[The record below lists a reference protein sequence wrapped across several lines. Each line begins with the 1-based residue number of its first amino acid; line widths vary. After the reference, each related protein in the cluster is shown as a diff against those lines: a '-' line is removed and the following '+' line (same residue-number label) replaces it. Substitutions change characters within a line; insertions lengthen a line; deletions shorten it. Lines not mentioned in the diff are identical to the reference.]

1 MVSTPPPVNTPPPP
15 QSNGFPPG
23 AGSPQQAAMILGSQK
38 AGLLASLNASAR
50 GGNKIP
56 IAIPTPMYANANG
69 NQGVQNQTIQSAQQ
83 NAQMSENNRFYSNV
97 TLVPQKPQA
106 GGMCGCDLK
115 GGRRRKRAGTNIVG
129 INGTWGCYSGGSKK
143 IKRRTKRRRTK
154 RRGTKWRGTKR
165 RETKRRGTKLRRT
178 KR

>member
-1 MVSTPPPVNTPPPP
+1 MVTTGPPPP
-15 QSNGFPPG
+15 QSNGYPPG
-23 AGSPQQAAMILGSQK
+23 AGSPQQAAMISGSQK
-38 AGLLASLNASAR
+38 AGLLASLNASSR
-50 GGNKIP
+50 GGKKGGNKIP

-69 NQGVQNQTIQSAQQ
+69 GQGVQNQTIQSAQQ

-97 TLVPQKPQA
+97 TLVPQKPQV

-143 IKRRTKRRRTK
+143 RKRTKKMKKRGTK
-154 RRGTKWRGTKR
+154 RRGTK
-165 RETKRRGTKLRRT
+165 RRGTKQRGT
-178 KR
+178 KK